1 MEEKQGKSLK
11 GRAWAIMLIVFLAG
25 IAMAWAQNKVVPVI
39 DIVQVQLN
47 VGMSVAG
54 WISSIFCVMGIVL
67 ALPAAGMMRKMGVKA
82 SGILALGA
90 TIIGTLIGIF
100 APNEVVL
107 LISRVIEGFG
117 LGLISVIAPAVI
129 SMWFRPEERGLPMG
143 IWGAWQMVAQAGTFL
158 FAGNILGLF
167 GGDWKGL
174 WWVGLILLIGS
185 IVLYAIMVTK
195 PPAEYNH
202 ADSEDTSV
210 SMFEVF
216 KYKSVWMMLFVSFFF
231 CMACFG
237 WCTWQASYWAEQGF
251 VDMDTANSIIGWIYV
266 AEMIIV
272 VFEGA
277 LLDKIKRRRTFG
289 IILGALYGIL
299 LFTAFTLTNN
309 FAVTIVYAIIYPFL
323 EGAICTVFWTITPQ
337 CTPKPQLAAAALS
350 VLVIGM
356 DCGMLIGAPF
366 TGFMVET
373 FGWAAASIEIGICGL
388 LIALF
393 YFLVKLYDENG
404 NVIKS

>member
-90 TIIGTLIGIF
+90 TIVGTLIGIF
-100 APNEVVL
+100 APNEVIL

-174 WWVGLILLIGS
+174 WWVGLILLI
-185 IVLYAIMVTK
+185 
-195 PPAEYNH
+195 
-202 ADSEDTSV
+202 V
-210 SMFEVF
+210 SS
-216 KYKSVWMMLFVSFFF
+216 K
-231 CMACFG
+231 
-237 WCTWQASYWAEQGF
+237 
-251 VDMDTANSIIGWIYV
+251 N
-266 AEMIIV
+266 
-272 VFEGA
+272 
-277 LLDKIKRRRTFG
+277 
-289 IILGALYGIL
+289 
-299 LFTAFTLTNN
+299 
-309 FAVTIVYAIIYPFL
+309 AIIKSSHR
-323 EGAICTVFWTITPQ
+323 IIRN
-337 CTPKPQLAAAALS
+337 
-350 VLVIGM
+350 
-356 DCGMLIGAPF
+356 
-366 TGFMVET
+366 
-373 FGWAAASIEIGICGL
+373 L
-388 LIALF
+388 LRDI
-393 YFLVKLYDENG
+393 N
-404 NVIKS
+404 NTT